1 MKKRVLSLLLS
12 VTLAPA
18 ATQALPASAKT
29 GNNNPLQRTESSFTF
44 RDPTEQAFCERI
56 AGWEN
61 VTLQD
66 CFLLRTQSG
75 NAQVLTPEHPYTIQ
89 YFRTGPYRITFSG
102 DNVPKEEEVLEK
114 WAEMLR
120 DTSYRDQELHCTFK
134 PAEYGYDVMANM
146 GILLEECLKSF
157 PQTESIDAQYA
168 YRTDDRANHY
178 DGGYAYD
185 YSYCFQCDRTPVPE
199 DFPSL
204 DVASIRKDEPTGA
217 WKLYLNNDQYSD
229 YFAGFRTMLDSEI
242 VKNLGFDYI
251 ITQLFDDRDDAQMDL
266 PERTVVWERTI
277 SGDLDGDGSISAYDA
292 SLVLRGANEITA
304 GIEAANRTL
313 TPAQEAL
320 GDVDGDGEL
329 TAFDASCILRY
340 YNLKYVAEIEG
351 ITWADVLPAK

>member
-1 MKKRVLSLLLS
+1 MKKLISVCCVFSLLLS
-12 VTLAPA
+12 SGLPVQA
-18 ATQALPASAKT
+18 ATE
-29 GNNNPLQRTESSFTF
+29 TESPVQYDISAYVEEHFCRSDGAAVHF
-44 RDPTEQAFCERI
+44 LDPTEQAFCERI

-66 CFLLRTQSG
+66 CFLLRTRSG
-75 NAQVLTPEHPYTIQ
+75 NAQVLTPEHPYIIQ

-114 WAEMLR
+114 WAKMLR
-120 DTSYRDQELHCTFK
+120 DTSYRDQKLHCTFK

-168 YRTDDRANHY
+168 YRTDDHANHY

-204 DVASIRKDEPTGA
+204 DVASIRKDELTGA

-242 VKNLGFDYI
+242 VKNLSFDYI
-251 ITQLFDDRDDAQMDL
+251 ITQLFDDRDDAQMNL
-266 PERTVVWERTI
+266 PERTVVYRR
-277 SGDLDGDGSISAYDA
+277 GDIDGNAVTKQILIPQQFEEWNIDEEAVKNGKNGDP
-292 SLVLRGANEITA
+292 A
-304 GIEAANRTL
+304 GTYTQNLLYGLAFRWNGTG
-313 TPAQEAL
+313 TPE
-320 GDVDGDGEL
+320 G
-329 TAFDASCILRY
+329 
-340 YNLKYVAEIEG
+340 AEIG
-351 ITWADVLPAK
+351 G